1 MEISPSARAGRLYRA
16 ANRRS
21 RLERAVAGM
30 PVWPAAYTI
39 GAFTHLTPHHAAAA
53 AGFLRRSAKLCI
65 ASYKAV
71 LYHLLFGLHDQA
83 PWLSGL
89 NVLRYTS
96 TRILLATLTGLL
108 LTLFLY
114 PWFIRT
120 LQRIQLG
127 QVVRDDGPETH
138 LAKRGTPT
146 MGGSLI
152 IFAVIIPTVLWS
164 DLGNPFVLLA
174 TLVTAGFGVIGFL
187 DDFLKIRRKSSGGL
201 GGRYKFAGQFA
212 VAIAVVA
219 YLYGGDIM
227 PEPIRYSLA
236 LPLTD
241 FYSAQIA
248 LPPWLYWTFSVLVI
262 VGASNAVNLTDGL
275 DGLAIGPTI
284 ISAGTF
290 LALTYAA
297 GTLLAGF
304 DIARYL
310 NIPHIPGVGE
320 LSIYCGAMCGAG
332 IGFLW
337 YNTYPASVFM
347 GDVGSLPL
355 GAGLG
360 FLAVASKNE
369 FTLLIVGGI
378 FVLET
383 VSVIVQ
389 VASFKLTGKR
399 VFKMAPIHHHFE
411 LKGWPEPKVIVRFWI
426 ISFALALVA
435 LATLK
440 LR

>member
-1 MEISPSARAGRLYRA
+1 MLYT
-16 ANRRS
+16 
-21 RLERAVAGM
+21 LLF
-30 PVWPAAYTI
+30 P
-39 GAFTHLTPHHAAAA
+39 L
-53 AGFLRRSAKLCI
+53 SAKYPAL
-65 ASYKAV
+65 
-71 LYHLLFGLHDQA
+71 G
-83 PWLSGL
+83 WL

-96 TRILLATLTGLL
+96 TRIIAATLTALL
-108 LTLFLY
+108 LSLVLY

-127 QVVRDDGPETH
+127 QVVRSDGPESH

-152 IFAVIIPTVLWS
+152 LFTLIIPTLLWA
-164 DLGNPFVLLA
+164 DMRNPYILA
-174 TLVTAGFGVIGFL
+174 VGLTTAGFGVIGFL
-187 DDFLKIRRKSSGGL
+187 DDFLKIRQKSSGGL
-201 GGRYKFAGQFA
+201 PGKFKMLGQLLIATA
-212 VAIAVVA
+212 VSYWLFESSSVV
-219 YLYGGDIM
+219 
-227 PEPIRYSLA
+227 PEDIRYRVQVPLLNFYDDDYRLTLIPGLYLA
-236 LPLTD
+236 
-241 FYSAQIA
+241 
-248 LPPWLYWTFSVLVI
+248 FSVFVI

-275 DGLAIGPTI
+275 DGLAIGPVV
-284 ISAGTF
+284 ISAATF
-290 LALTYAA
+290 LILTYAA
-297 GTLLAGF
+297 GTLIAGF
-304 DIARYL
+304 DIAAYL
-310 NIPHIPGVGE
+310 GIPHLPQVGE
-320 LSIYCGAMCGAG
+320 LAIYCGAMIGAG

-389 VASFKLTGKR
+389 VVSFKLTGKR

-411 LKGWPEPKVIVRFWI
+411 LKGWAEPKVIVRFWI
-426 ISFALALVA
+426 ISIMLALVA

>member
-1 MEISPSARAGRLYRA
+1 VLFHLLYP
-16 ANRRS
+16 
-21 RLERAVAGM
+21 L
-30 PVWPAAYTI
+30 
-39 GAFTHLTPHHAAAA
+39 
-53 AGFLRRSAKLCI
+53 SAKFP
-65 ASYKAV
+65 A
-71 LYHLLFGLHDQA
+71 
-83 PWLSGL
+83 LSAL

-96 TRILLATLTGLL
+96 TRIIAATLTALL
-108 LTLFLY
+108 LSLVLY

-127 QVVRDDGPETH
+127 QVVRDDGPQSH
-138 LAKRGTPT
+138 LSKRGTPT

-152 IFAVIIPTVLWS
+152 LFTLIIPTMLWADLRNPYVVLAS
-164 DLGNPFVLLA
+164 M
-174 TLVTAGFGVIGFL
+174 TTAGYGVIGFL
-187 DDFLKIRRKSSGGL
+187 DDYLKVRRRHSGGMPARLKFL
-201 GGRYKFAGQFA
+201 GQVL
-212 VAIAVVA
+212 VAAAVV
-219 YLYGGDIM
+219 YHLYDAVM
-227 PEPIRYSLA
+227 PDSIRYRLA
-236 LPLTD
+236 LPLLD
-241 FYSAQIA
+241 FYRYDFE
-248 LPPWLYWTFSVLVI
+248 LPAWAYLAFAVCVI

-275 DGLAIGPTI
+275 DGLAIGPVI

-290 LALTYAA
+290 LVLTYAA
-297 GTLLAGF
+297 GTLIAGF
-304 DIARYL
+304 DVARYL
-310 NIPHIPGVGE
+310 NIPHVPEVGE
-320 LSIYCGAMCGAG
+320 LAIYCGAMCGAG
-332 IGFLW
+332 VGFLW

-369 FTLLIVGGI
+369 FTLLIVGGV
-378 FVLET
+378 FALEA

-411 LKGWPEPKVIVRFWI
+411 LKGWAEPKVIVRFWI
-426 ISFALALVA
+426 ISFILALVA

>member
-1 MEISPSARAGRLYRA
+1 
-16 ANRRS
+16 
-21 RLERAVAGM
+21 M
-30 PVWPAAYTI
+30 PPL
-39 GAFTHLTPHHAAAA
+39 G
-53 AGFLRRSAKLCI
+53 SD
-65 ASYKAV
+65 V
-71 LYHLLFGLHDQA
+71 LYQLLLGLRDFA

-96 TRILLATLTGLL
+96 TRILLATLTALL

-127 QVVRDDGPETH
+127 QVVRSDGPESH
-138 LAKRGTPT
+138 LSKRGTPT

-164 DLGNPFVLLA
+164 DMGNPYVLLA
-174 TLVTAGFGVIGFL
+174 TMCTAGFGVVGFL
-187 DDFLKIRRKSSGGL
+187 DDYLKIRQKSSGGL
-201 GGRYKFAGQFA
+201 SGRYKLLGQFL
-212 VAIAVVA
+212 VAGAVVSF
-219 YLYGGDIM
+219 LYGTDMM
-227 PEPIRYSLA
+227 PETIRYRLA
-236 LPLTD
+236 LPFTD
-241 FYSAQIA
+241 FYESQVT
-248 LPPWLYWTFSVLVI
+248 LPAAVYWVFSVLVI

-284 ISAGTF
+284 ISSGTF
-290 LALTYAA
+290 LVLTYAA
-297 GTLLAGF
+297 GTLIAGF
-304 DIARYL
+304 DVARYL
-310 NIPHIPGVGE
+310 NIPHLPGVGE
-320 LSIYCGAMCGAG
+320 LAIYCGAMCGAG
-332 IGFLW
+332 VGFLW

-369 FTLLIVGGI
+369 FTLLVVGGI
-378 FVLET
+378 FVLEA
-383 VSVIVQ
+383 VSVMVQ
-389 VASFKLTGKR
+389 VASYKLTGKR

-411 LKGWPEPKVIVRFWI
+411 LKGWAEPKVIVRFWI
-426 ISFALALVA
+426 ISFMLALCA

>member
-1 MEISPSARAGRLYRA
+1 VLFQLLYA
-16 ANRRS
+16 
-21 RLERAVAGM
+21 
-30 PVWPAAYTI
+30 
-39 GAFTHLTPHHAAAA
+39 
-53 AGFLRRSAKLCI
+53 LRHEAE
-65 ASYKAV
+65 
-71 LYHLLFGLHDQA
+71 
-83 PWLSGL
+83 WLSGL

-96 TRILLATLTGLL
+96 TRIILATLTALL
-108 LTLFLY
+108 ISLFLY

-127 QVVRDDGPETH
+127 QVVREDGPQSH
-138 LAKRGTPT
+138 LQKSGTPT

-152 IFAVIIPTVLWS
+152 IFAVIIPTVMWS
-164 DLGNPFVLLA
+164 DLNNPLVLMA
-174 TLVTAGFGVIGFL
+174 SLVTAGFGVIGFV
-187 DDFLKIRRKSSGGL
+187 DDFLKVRRRHAGGL
-201 GGRYKFAGQFA
+201 PAKFKFLAQF
-212 VAIAVVA
+212 VVA
-219 YLYGGDIM
+219 AAIVSYLHDSGAM
-227 PEPIRYSLA
+227 PEPIRYKLA
-236 LPLTD
+236 LPLLD
-241 FYSAQIA
+241 FYESDLVLPAA
-248 LPPWLYWTFSVLVI
+248 LYFAFALLVI

-275 DGLAIGPTI
+275 DGLAIGPVI
-284 ISAGTF
+284 VSAVTF
-290 LALTYAA
+290 LILTYAG
-297 GTLLAGF
+297 GTLIAGF

-320 LSIYCGAMCGAG
+320 LAIYCGAMCGAG

-369 FTLLIVGGI
+369 FTLLIVGGV

-389 VASFKLTGKR
+389 VLSFKLTGR
-399 VFKMAPIHHHFE
+399 RLFRMAPIHHHFE
-411 LKGWPEPKVIVRFWI
+411 LKGWAEPKVIVRFWI

-440 LR
+440 VR

>member
-1 MEISPSARAGRLYRA
+1 MLYTLLYPLSTKFA
-16 ANRRS
+16 A
-21 RLERAVAGM
+21 
-30 PVWPAAYTI
+30 
-39 GAFTHLTPHHAAAA
+39 
-53 AGFLRRSAKLCI
+53 
-65 ASYKAV
+65 
-71 LYHLLFGLHDQA
+71 
-83 PWLSGL
+83 LSWL

-96 TRILLATLTGLL
+96 TRIIAATLTALL
-108 LTLFLY
+108 LSLVLY

-120 LQRIQLG
+120 LQKIQLG
-127 QVVRDDGPETH
+127 QVVRDDGPESH

-152 IFAVIIPTVLWS
+152 LFTLIIPTILWA
-164 DLGNPFVLLA
+164 DVRNPFVLLA
-174 TLVTAGFGVIGFL
+174 TVTTAGFGVIGFI
-187 DDFLKIRRKSSGGL
+187 DDFLKIRKRHSGGMP
-201 GGRYKFAGQFA
+201 GRVKFLLQFLIAG
-212 VAIAVVA
+212 VVS
-219 YLYGGDIM
+219 YHLFVGSEMM
-227 PEPIRYSLA
+227 PGTIRYNVA
-236 LPLTD
+236 LPLMD
-241 FYSAQIA
+241 FYKSDIA
-248 LPPWLYWTFSVLVI
+248 LPAAIYVAFSILVI

-275 DGLAIGPTI
+275 DGLAIGPVT
-284 ISAGTF
+284 ISAATF
-290 LALTYAA
+290 LVLTYAA
-297 GTLLAGF
+297 GTIINGF

-310 NIPHIPGVGE
+310 HIPHIPMVGE
-320 LSIYCGAMCGAG
+320 LAIYCGAMIGAG

-378 FVLET
+378 FALET

-389 VASFKLTGKR
+389 VVSFKLTGKR
-399 VFKMAPIHHHFE
+399 VFRMAPIHHHFE
-411 LKGWPEPKVIVRFWI
+411 LKGWAEPKVIVRFWI
-426 ISFALALVA
+426 ISVMLALIA

>member
-1 MEISPSARAGRLYRA
+1 MLY
-16 ANRRS
+16 
-21 RLERAVAGM
+21 
-30 PVWPAAYTI
+30 T
-39 GAFTHLTPHHAAAA
+39 
-53 AGFLRRSAKLCI
+53 
-65 ASYKAV
+65 
-71 LYHLLFGLHDQA
+71 LLF
-83 PWLSGL
+83 PLSTKYAALSWL

-96 TRILLATLTGLL
+96 TRIIAATLTALVL
-108 LTLFLY
+108 SLVLY

-127 QVVRDDGPETH
+127 QVVRSDGPESH

-152 IFAVIIPTVLWS
+152 LFTLIIPTLLWA
-164 DLGNPFVLLA
+164 DMRNPYILLVGL
-174 TLVTAGFGVIGFL
+174 TTAGFGVIGFL
-187 DDFLKIRRKSSGGL
+187 DDFMKIRKKSSGGL
-201 GGRYKFAGQFA
+201 PGRFKMLGQLIIAAA
-212 VAIAVVA
+212 VSYWLFEQSAVV
-219 YLYGGDIM
+219 
-227 PEPIRYSLA
+227 PENIRYRVQ
-236 LPLTD
+236 LPLLD
-241 FYSAQIA
+241 FYNVDHQVSLSPFIYMA
-248 LPPWLYWTFSVLVI
+248 FSVFVI

-275 DGLAIGPTI
+275 DGLAIGPVI
-284 ISAGTF
+284 ISAATF
-290 LALTYAA
+290 LVLTYAA
-297 GTLLAGF
+297 GTLIAGF
-304 DIARYL
+304 DIAAYL
-310 NIPHIPGVGE
+310 RIPHLPMVGE
-320 LSIYCGAMCGAG
+320 LAIYCGAMMGAG

-389 VASFKLTGKR
+389 VVSFKLTGKR

-411 LKGWPEPKVIVRFWI
+411 LKGWAEPKVIVRFWI
-426 ISFALALVA
+426 ISIMLALVA

>member
-1 MEISPSARAGRLYRA
+1 
-16 ANRRS
+16 
-21 RLERAVAGM
+21 
-30 PVWPAAYTI
+30 
-39 GAFTHLTPHHAAAA
+39 
-53 AGFLRRSAKLCI
+53 
-65 ASYKAV
+65 V
-71 LYHLLFGLHDQA
+71 LYTLLYPLSTQYA
-83 PWLSGL
+83 ALSGL

-96 TRILLATLTGLL
+96 TRIIIATLTALL
-108 LTLFLY
+108 LSLVLY

-127 QVVRDDGPETH
+127 QVVRDDGPQSH

-152 IFAVIIPTVLWS
+152 LFTLIIPTVLWS
-164 DLGNPFVLLA
+164 DMRNPYVLLA
-174 TLVTAGFGVIGFL
+174 SLTTAGYGVIGFV
-187 DDFLKIRRKSSGGL
+187 DDFLKIRKKSSGGMPAKV
-201 GGRYKFAGQFA
+201 KFGLQFA
-212 VAIAVVA
+212 VATGVCW
-219 YLYGGDIM
+219 YLYESGIM
-227 PEPIRYSLA
+227 PENIRYRVAVPML
-236 LPLTD
+236 D
-241 FYSAQIA
+241 FYRNEIELAPA
-248 LPPWLYWTFSVLVI
+248 LYLAFAVMVI

-275 DGLAIGPTI
+275 DGLAIGPVI

-290 LALTYAA
+290 LVLTYAA
-297 GTLLAGF
+297 GTVIAGF
-304 DIARYL
+304 DVAGYL
-310 NIPHIPGVGE
+310 RIPHIPMVGE
-320 LSIYCGAMCGAG
+320 LAIYCGAMVGAG

-378 FVLET
+378 FALET

-389 VASFKLTGKR
+389 VISFKLTGKR
-399 VFKMAPIHHHFE
+399 VFRMAPIHHHFE
-411 LKGWPEPKVIVRFWI
+411 LKGWAEPKVIVRFWI
-426 ISFALALVA
+426 ISVMLALVA